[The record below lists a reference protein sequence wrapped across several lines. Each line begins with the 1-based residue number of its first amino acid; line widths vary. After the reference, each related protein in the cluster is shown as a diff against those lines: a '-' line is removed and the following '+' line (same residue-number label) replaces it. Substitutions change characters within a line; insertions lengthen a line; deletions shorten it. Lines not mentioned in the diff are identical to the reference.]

1 MMKSQS
7 RPGTTVLAA
16 LAIAATVS
24 LGVVGCSHHPTTPS
38 GSSTAGETSSS
49 AQARALV
56 DVEAVWA
63 TKPLPP
69 CDDYLGTD
77 LTAPPGLSVPDHDS
91 VAKTL
96 AGVESPGTLEW
107 VKTKLGWVTKELSV
121 TRAGVVDTAGT
132 AGAEAQAQ
140 DFQRYVEHVRDELQS
155 GRDITSDLDSTFIER
170 CL

>member
-1 MMKSQS
+1 MKL
-7 RPGTTVLAA
+7 VA

-24 LGVVGCSHHPTTPS
+24 LGVVGCSAHPTTPS
-38 GSSTAGETSSS
+38 ASSS
-49 AQARALV
+49 AGQASSSASARPLV

-107 VKTKLGWVTKELSV
+107 VKTKLGWLDKALSE
-121 TRAGVVDTAGT
+121 TRAGVIASAGT
-132 AGAEAQAQ
+132 AGAKAQAQ